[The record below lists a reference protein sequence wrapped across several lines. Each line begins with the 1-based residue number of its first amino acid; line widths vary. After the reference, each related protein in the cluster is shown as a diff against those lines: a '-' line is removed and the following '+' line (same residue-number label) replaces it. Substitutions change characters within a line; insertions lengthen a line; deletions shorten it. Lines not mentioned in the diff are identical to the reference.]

1 MGGARVTDE
10 EMWKRRFFAMTF
22 VRLVGTALGLT
33 GLAIGFGDLVRPG
46 GMPWLGFP
54 LIVIGL
60 LVITLVPR
68 AMSRRWR
75 QP

>member
-1 MGGARVTDE
+1 MTDE
-10 EMWKRRFFAMTF
+10 EMWKKRFVAMTF
-22 VRLVGTALGLT
+22 VRLLGTALGLL

-46 GMPWLGFP
+46 GTPLLGYP
-54 LIVIGL
+54 LIVAAL

-68 AMSRRWR
+68 TMSRRWR